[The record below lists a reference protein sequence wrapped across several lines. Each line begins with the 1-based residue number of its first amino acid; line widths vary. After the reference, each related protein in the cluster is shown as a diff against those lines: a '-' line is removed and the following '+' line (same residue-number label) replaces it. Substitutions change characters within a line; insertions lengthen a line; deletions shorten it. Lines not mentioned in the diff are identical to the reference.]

1 MSLDGDIAM
10 NSKREILAE
19 LAHAQWSGWMEYL
32 FSKGVLNEDGTW
44 TMPAWAVER
53 WKRQTETPYA
63 DLSFDEKES
72 DRKEADKFL
81 LALSIEN
88 KKDGFAYS
96 QALAFESLE
105 LREKFDQDK
114 KEFNGVTF
122 DDIERY
128 AKIVAYKVANNL
140 KNGFVMD
147 NNDDPLNY
155 GNE

>member
-1 MSLDGDIAM
+1 VVIGLHAELDGDIAM

-44 TMPAWAVER
+44 TMPAWAV
-53 WKRQTETPYA
+53 
-63 DLSFDEKES
+63 
-72 DRKEADKFL
+72 
-81 LALSIEN
+81 EN

>member
-1 MSLDGDIAM
+1 MYKQIETAKTVKLENGCEITPVATLMDDSGGVAHIWFDDHCYQLGLESSAEAKSESYVVPVTHIFAEAFDVLKQLPSL
-10 NSKREILAE
+10 SK
-19 LAHAQWSGWMEYL
+19 
-32 FSKGVLNEDGTW
+32 N
-44 TMPAWAVER
+44 
-53 WKRQTETPYA
+53 
-63 DLSFDEKES
+63 
-72 DRKEADKFL
+72 DK
-81 LALSIEN
+81 
-88 KKDGFAYS
+88 GFAYS

>member
-1 MSLDGDIAM
+1 M

-44 TMPAWAVER
+44 TMPAWAV
-53 WKRQTETPYA
+53 
-63 DLSFDEKES
+63 
-72 DRKEADKFL
+72 
-81 LALSIEN
+81 EN

>member
-1 MSLDGDIAM
+1 MAGAFSQFKRELDGDIAM
-10 NSKREILAE
+10 NSKREI
-19 LAHAQWSGWMEYL
+19 
-32 FSKGVLNEDGTW
+32 
-44 TMPAWAVER
+44 
-53 WKRQTETPYA
+53 
-63 DLSFDEKES
+63 
-72 DRKEADKFL
+72 
-81 LALSIEN
+81 
-88 KKDGFAYS
+88 KDGFAYS

>member
-1 MSLDGDIAM
+1 MYKQVEAAKTAKLENGCEITPIATLVDNAGGVAHIWIDDHCYQLGLESSAEANNDDEMMSESYVVPITHIFAEAFDVLKQLPSL
-10 NSKREILAE
+10 SK
-19 LAHAQWSGWMEYL
+19 
-32 FSKGVLNEDGTW
+32 N
-44 TMPAWAVER
+44 
-53 WKRQTETPYA
+53 
-63 DLSFDEKES
+63 
-72 DRKEADKFL
+72 DK
-81 LALSIEN
+81 
-88 KKDGFAYS
+88 GFAYS

>member
-1 MSLDGDIAM
+1 MVFGIVGYRFDAELDGDIAM

-44 TMPAWAVER
+44 TMPAWAV
-53 WKRQTETPYA
+53 
-63 DLSFDEKES
+63 
-72 DRKEADKFL
+72 
-81 LALSIEN
+81 EN